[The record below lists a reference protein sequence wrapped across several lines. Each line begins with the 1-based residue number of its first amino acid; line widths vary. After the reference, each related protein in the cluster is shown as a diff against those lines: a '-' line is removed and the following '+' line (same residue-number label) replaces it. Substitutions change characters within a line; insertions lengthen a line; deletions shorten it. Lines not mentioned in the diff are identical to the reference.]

1 MRGRLITFEGI
12 EGCGKSTQIELL
24 AAWLKSIGRDVIC
37 SREPGGTL
45 LGERIRDLLKNGS
58 KETFFSAKA
67 ELLLFEASRAQ
78 HVEEK
83 ILPAIL
89 NGKDVL
95 CDRFFDSSIVYQG
108 SARNIMKSDVEYLN
122 KFATNGIIPDLT
134 ILIDIE
140 AREGMRRLGIRG
152 ENIDRI
158 EQEDQEFFERVRTGY
173 CNLAERNHRF
183 FVVDGNKSKED
194 IQYAIRQEYKT
205 RFE

>member
-12 EGCGKSTQIELL
+12 EGCGKSTQIELF
-24 AAWLKSIGRDVIC
+24 AVWLKSIGRDVIC

-108 SARNIMKSDVEYLN
+108 SARNIMKSDVEFLN

-134 ILIDIE
+134 ILIDIDV
-140 AREGMRRLGIRG
+140 REGMRRLGIRG

-173 CNLAERNHRF
+173 FNLAERNRRF

-194 IQYAIRQEYKT
+194 IQYAIRQEYKA